1 MLRRVRFVCR
11 NPKVGCVFRDH
22 GGVSFHRLA
31 RTPSP
36 RRSELHRLRPRPRAQ
51 LFHQAHRRHRA
62 LDCESSFRVPSSG
75 SRAFRRRRDFRRS
88 NRQRTS
94 VARLRSLFSTPRTR
108 RHGPR
113 RRKND
118 ADGRRISRRQTHSA
132 HNPGGL
138 APRKRPGRGGNSRQA
153 QRIRLRVAFWNIPR
167 NGGNTGGLFRHAS
180 RKLVPIVADGAIRIN
195 IVLTL
200 ALLPGRIPAPPA
212 FNLGY
217 AIGLFAILLLSSV
230 LFFVLIRKML
240 REGSRSPSG
249 DWTGP
254 KTDVANPSAFM
265 AASMQGVIEKLR
277 TQEKELAR
285 LHLLAQERAQES
297 ERLTEEVTRNMPTG
311 LLLVNATGAIST
323 TNPAAEEALGIRA
336 LRYRSYK
343 DILGPESELTQM
355 LTACIRDGKT
365 FQRGEIEH
373 LTSDGSVRNLGVT
386 ISPIYRGARA
396 SSKSGVAEGVAN
408 TPHAPNAPGAKDAHA
423 QDMKISGALCLMSD
437 LTELTALQKQ
447 IRWKE
452 NLAAL
457 GEMSAGIAHEFKNSL
472 ATISGY
478 AQMIRSETTPG
489 DVRESSERILE
500 QTRALTHVVT
510 EFLRFAKPL
519 EICYETVPMQTVVE
533 KVAEELH
540 ETIPQCAVEFEG
552 TFQDLPGDE
561 ALLRQAL
568 LNLARNGAE
577 SALTASTAPR
587 VTISGTI
594 EELGGRKWQ
603 RICVADDGPGIPETD
618 LPKIFLPFYT
628 TKSEGTGLG
637 LAVVQ
642 KVALQHGGSIEG
654 RNRQGGGAEFL
665 LWLPLR
671 QDPAPSTVATRAA
684 RI

>member
-1 MLRRVRFVCR
+1 M
-11 NPKVGCVFRDH
+11 NAP
-22 GGVSFHRLA
+22 
-31 RTPSP
+31 
-36 RRSELHRLRPRPRAQ
+36 
-51 LFHQAHRRHRA
+51 AHPHAVAA
-62 LDCESSFRVPSSG
+62 LPFNMG
-75 SRAFRRRRDFRRS
+75 FA
-88 NRQRTS
+88 
-94 VARLRSLFSTPRTR
+94 VA
-108 RHGPR
+108 
-113 RRKND
+113 
-118 ADGRRISRRQTHSA
+118 
-132 HNPGGL
+132 
-138 APRKRPGRGGNSRQA
+138 
-153 QRIRLRVAFWNIPR
+153 
-167 NGGNTGGLFRHAS
+167 
-180 RKLVPIVADGAIRIN
+180 LVV
-195 IVLTL
+195 V
-200 ALLPGRIPAPPA
+200 
-212 FNLGY
+212 
-217 AIGLFAILLLSSV
+217 LFAGMVVAAVLL
-230 LFFVLIRKML
+230 RKFM
-240 REGSRSPSG
+240 RDQARANQE
-249 DWTGP
+249 DWTST
-254 KTDVANPSAFM
+254 KTDVENPSAFM
-265 AASMQGVIEKLR
+265 AASMRGVIEKLR
-277 TQEKELAR
+277 SQEKELAR

-311 LLLVNATGAIST
+311 LLLVNATGAISS
-323 TNPAAEEALGIRA
+323 TNPAAEAALGIHT

-343 DILGPESELTQM
+343 EILGQESELTQM

-373 LTSDGSVRNLGVT
+373 LTSEGSVRNLGVT
-386 ISPIYRGARA
+386 ISPIYRAVRTA
-396 SSKSGVAEGVAN
+396 NKSFTADGPAN
-408 TPHAPNAPGAKDAHA
+408 SAPYAKDAPA
-423 QDMKISGALCLMSD
+423 PDMKISGALCLMSD

-577 SALTASTAPR
+577 SALTASKTPR

-671 QDPAPSTVATRAA
+671 QDPLPSTVATRAA

>member
-1 MLRRVRFVCR
+1 MSAPVH
-11 NPKVGCVFRDH
+11 PH
-22 GGVSFHRLA
+22 TVSALPFNMGFAIALVVV
-31 RTPSP
+31 
-36 RRSELHRLRPRPRAQ
+36 
-51 LFHQAHRRHRA
+51 LFA
-62 LDCESSFRVPSSG
+62 
-75 SRAFRRRRDFRRS
+75 
-88 NRQRTS
+88 
-94 VARLRSLFSTPRTR
+94 
-108 RHGPR
+108 
-113 RRKND
+113 
-118 ADGRRISRRQTHSA
+118 
-132 HNPGGL
+132 GL
-138 APRKRPGRGGNSRQA
+138 VV
-153 QRIRLRVAFWNIPR
+153 VAF
-167 NGGNTGGLFRHAS
+167 LL
-180 RKLVPIVADGAIRIN
+180 RKFMRDQARAN
-195 IVLTL
+195 Q
-200 ALLPGRIPAPPA
+200 
-212 FNLGY
+212 
-217 AIGLFAILLLSSV
+217 
-230 LFFVLIRKML
+230 
-240 REGSRSPSG
+240 E
-249 DWTGP
+249 DWTTA
-254 KTDVANPSAFM
+254 KTDVENPSAFM

-311 LLLVNATGAIST
+311 LLLVNATGSIST
-323 TNPAAEEALGIRA
+323 TNPAAEEALGIRT

-343 DILGPESELTQM
+343 EILGPESELTQM

-373 LTSDGSVRNLGVT
+373 LTSEGSVRNLGVT
-386 ISPIYRGARA
+386 ISPIYRNARA
-396 SSKSGVAEGVAN
+396 PTNLSVPGN
-408 TPHAPNAPGAKDAHA
+408 TAQSAHAKDQRDRH
-423 QDMKISGALCLMSD
+423 DMKISGALCLMSD

-478 AQMIRSETTPG
+478 AQMIRGETTPG

-540 ETIPQCAVEFEG
+540 ETIPQCSVEFEG

-577 SALTASTAPR
+577 SALTASKAPR

-654 RNRQGGGAEFL
+654 RNRQDGGAEFL

-671 QDPAPSTVATRAA
+671 QDPTPSTVATRAA